1 MAIGERPKFRRG
13 AVLSA
18 TAWTG
23 PNNVTTSAGL
33 GRGLLERLT
42 ELGWIRSS
50 RSTRAVEITDAGSEG
65 LRDAFDIDLTEA
77 PPNLPIQTTSSRI
90 R

>member
-1 MAIGERPKFRRG
+1 LDWPEQRHHVSG
-13 AVLSA
+13 
-18 TAWTG
+18 
-23 PNNVTTSAGL
+23 GL
-33 GRGLLERLT
+33 GRCLLERLT

-50 RSTRAVEITDAGSEG
+50 RSTPAVEITDAGSEG
-65 LRDAFDIDLTEA
+65 LRDTFDIDLTPA

>member
-1 MAIGERPKFRRG
+1 VDWTEQRHH
-13 AVLSA
+13 LS
-18 TAWTG
+18 G
-23 PNNVTTSAGL
+23 GL

-65 LRDAFDIDLTEA
+65 LRHTFDIDLIEPA
-77 PPNLPIQTTSSRI
+77 PNLPIQTTSSRI